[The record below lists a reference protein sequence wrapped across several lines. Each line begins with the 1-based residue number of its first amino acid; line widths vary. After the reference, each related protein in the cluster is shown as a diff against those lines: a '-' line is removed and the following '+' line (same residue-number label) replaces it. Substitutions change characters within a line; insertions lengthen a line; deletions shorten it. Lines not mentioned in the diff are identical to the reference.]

1 MNGRHVNFAVV
12 VSRNNCDDVTRFQV
26 KNTTYIRGTV
36 VTFSWPRGLS
46 HGHVFA
52 VHSNKYPSKIV
63 IVDLQVD
70 IVPSIGRHSQFS
82 IMVLHPSREMAVRG
96 SNRPVFDHYSVK
108 RKLMLILCDFHWLL
122 SCCNSGVMFMAHHIW
137 QSTLKETNGRMSF
150 GRQSLNYSLNSYDLS
165 S

>member
-1 MNGRHVNFAVV
+1 MNGGHENFAVV

-70 IVPSIGRHSQFS
+70 IVPSSGRHSQFS
-82 IMVLHPSREMAVRG
+82 IMVLHPSSKMAVRG
-96 SNRPVFDHYSVK
+96 SKRPVFDHYRVK
-108 RKLMLILCDFHWLL
+108 RKLLLILGDFH
-122 SCCNSGVMFMAHHIW
+122 
-137 QSTLKETNGRMSF
+137 
-150 GRQSLNYSLNSYDLS
+150 
-165 S
+165 

>member
-1 MNGRHVNFAVV
+1 MNGGHVNFAVV
-12 VSRNNCDDVTRFQV
+12 VSRSNCDDVTRFQV
-26 KNTTYIRGTV
+26 KNTTYIRDNV

-63 IVDLQVD
+63 IEEDLQVD
-70 IVPSIGRHSQFS
+70 IVPSSGRHSQFS

-108 RKLMLILCDFHWLL
+108 RKLMLILCDFH
-122 SCCNSGVMFMAHHIW
+122 
-137 QSTLKETNGRMSF
+137 
-150 GRQSLNYSLNSYDLS
+150 
-165 S
+165 